1 MASFESDAM
10 LSARQWMGEN
20 QAELT
25 SPASTEF
32 DD

>member
-1 MASFESDAM
+1 MARLGSDAM

-20 QAELT
+20 KAKLT
-25 SPASTEF
+25 SLAATAF